1 MNFRDAVAT
10 DHLPIA
16 RLHAAS
22 WRTAY
27 RGALSDE
34 YLARNVMNDRS
45 AVWDERLHR
54 PKDNQIVIVSHSGE
68 ALLGF
73 ACAFA
78 PNASTKR
85 WAPIAPVKTSGAP
98 RTARRFR
105 SSGMPGRRGGCRDGR
120 SAPRAVTF
128 GRRQFGLALTRIL
141 AIMPPSSCSRMW
153 QW

>member
-78 PNASTKR
+78 QRFYQAL
-85 WAPIAPVKTSGAP
+85 GAD
-98 RTARRFR
+98 RA
-105 SSGMPGRRGGCRDGR
+105 GEDAW
-120 SAPRAVTF
+120 SAPDGSQIPEFRYAWPAGRLPRRTQRA
-128 GRRQFGLALTRIL
+128 
-141 AIMPPSSCSRMW
+141 
-153 QW
+153 